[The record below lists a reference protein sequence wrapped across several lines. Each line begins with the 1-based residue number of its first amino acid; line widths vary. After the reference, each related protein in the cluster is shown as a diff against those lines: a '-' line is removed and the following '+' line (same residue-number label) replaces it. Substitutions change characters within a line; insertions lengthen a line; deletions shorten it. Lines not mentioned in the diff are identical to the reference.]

1 MQNDPT
7 YKENY
12 KKLIALSS
20 PEELKRRKSA
30 FEEKQP
36 KLDAS
41 KPSEPVTWEGSEAEI
56 AYKAEIEELKSLIA
70 SHRDLISSLSAEL
83 QYSNL
88 YKSGGSLSKQD
99 RIDLEREKA
108 RLRNAQKDIEL
119 TYKAILH
126 NNEMM
131 QKALIKIFK

>member
-12 KKLIALSS
+12 KRLMSLSS
-20 PEELKRRKSA
+20 AKELQRRKTE

-41 KPSEPVTWEGSEAEI
+41 KPSEPVKWEGSEPEI

-126 NNEMM
+126 NNELM